1 MILVVL
7 LLILIYLAIFALII
21 VSMWKVF
28 TKAQK
33 PGWACIVPIY
43 NYIVMLE
50 IAKKPVWW
58 IALFLI
64 PIANIVFMIMTMN
77 AIAKNFGKNEGFTV
91 GLIFLPFVFW
101 PILGLGDARY
111 IDNTDQPTNSDLL
124 DA

>member
-1 MILVVL
+1 MIVIVLVL
-7 LLILIYLAIFALII
+7 LLVYIAIIALMI

-28 TKAQK
+28 TKAEK

-50 IAKKPVWW
+50 IAKKPIWW

-64 PIANIVFMIMTMN
+64 PIVNIVFIIMMLN
-77 AIAKNFGKNEGFTV
+77 GVAKNFGKSEGFTV